1 MKRSTPVRAL
11 WAGIGGLGCMAVSPG
26 VTARADTAT
35 FFFAPHDMSYLAML
49 GEDSPLIGQEVV
61 LTRIYLSVESYPAS
75 DAGLFV
81 TDIGFPIKPPA
92 GDLFV
97 LTLIGS
103 EMGWSGSGV
112 FHYFAETKDYN
123 GTFIS
128 MGYGA
133 ETFSQGG
140 FFGRVMEGSR
150 IEFVTVPQPSTI
162 GVAAIAS
169 AATLRRRRTT

>member
-1 MKRSTPVRAL
+1 MKRPVRAL
-11 WAGIGGLGCMAVSPG
+11 WAGIGVLTCTIAEPG
-26 VTARADTAT
+26 ATARADTAT
-35 FFFAPHDMSYLAML
+35 FMFAPHEMSYLAML
-49 GEDSPLIGQEVV
+49 GEDSPLIGQEVI

-81 TDIGFPIKPPA
+81 TDIGFPIKPPS

-97 LTLIGS
+97 LTLIGA
-103 EMGWSGSGV
+103 EMGWSGSGI

-133 ETFSQGG
+133 ETFSHGG
-140 FFGRVMEGSR
+140 FEGRVLEGSR
-150 IEFVTVPQPSTI
+150 IEFVTVPEPGAFAVLATAGS
-162 GVAAIAS
+162 AS
-169 AATLRRRRTT
+169 LRRRRTT